1 MTHDTL
7 PTVVDQYI
15 TLMDGDDKLA
25 VADLFAPGAYVT
37 DNGTTH
43 HGDEEIRTWLSGAAS
58 EFTTTSR
65 QLTSDRTG
73 HSVMVV
79 LRVEGNFPEGVVDM
93 TIDFLLDSAERIRSV
108 TITA

>member
-1 MTHDTL
+1 MTHDSL
-7 PTVVDQYI
+7 PSVVDEYF

-25 VADLFAPGAYVT
+25 VAALFAPGAYVT

-43 HGDEEIRTWLSGAAS
+43 HGNDEIRSWLSGEAS

-65 QLTSDRTG
+65 RLTSDRTG

-79 LRVEGNFPEGVVDM
+79 LRVEGNFPGGVVDM
-93 TIDFLLDSAERIRSV
+93 TIDFLLDSSERIRGL